1 MRLSHI
7 DLLEL
12 PAGAV
17 HSYAVEVRVRTDRP
31 LPVSFDQRRHVG
43 EGDRAG
49 SWMAIALRLRY
60 RDRVALAVAWDRVVT
75 RHPTLHTV
83 FAAEGGEVA
92 LHDADVGTGR
102 WRTHPVPP
110 GVPTAA
116 VIRAVFDDACRPFSH
131 PSHALC
137 VVEPAEAG
145 ADDGRSWVV
154 IGSDHAH
161 VDMWSLVVL
170 ARDLHR
176 ALEGET
182 DAEIAAA
189 FADHTAALASMPP
202 APAAVRDGWR
212 NAIASGGGA
221 MPAFPL
227 PLGDVSEPRA
237 EVVEVRDILDA
248 DGVARLDARAAAAGV
263 RATAMALSALT
274 EVSLRHAGAPLRA
287 VFPVHSR
294 TEARWRDSVGWF
306 ITNSVI
312 ESADPDPAACAAALK
327 RALALGSYPLAPIL
341 APYGGMPATPGMFA
355 VSWLDLRRMPVS
367 APAGSTAHWVSASL
381 RVDGVMVWFVLDD
394 TGLHLRCRH
403 PDTPEARA
411 SLAAWLS
418 EVADA
423 LVARA
428 A

>member
-7 DLLEL
+7 DLLDL
-12 PAGAV
+12 PAGDV
-17 HSYAVEVRVRTDRP
+17 HAYTVELRVRADRP

-49 SWMAIALRLRY
+49 SWMAIALRLPH
-60 RDRVALAVAWDRVVT
+60 RDRTALAAAWDRVVM

-83 FAAEGGEVA
+83 FARDGGEVV
-92 LHDADVGTGR
+92 LHDAEVGTGR

-110 GVPTAA
+110 GETSAA
-116 VIRAVFDDACRPFSH
+116 VIGAVFDEACRPFGR

-137 VVEPAEAG
+137 VVEPEVP

-170 ARDLHR
+170 GRDLQR
-176 ALEGET
+176 ALDGED
-182 DAEIAAA
+182 DAGVAAA
-189 FADHTAALASMPP
+189 FAAHTAALAEMPP
-202 APAAVRDGWR
+202 APEEVREGWHE
-212 NAIASGGGA
+212 AITAGGGA
-221 MPAFPL
+221 MPVFPL
-227 PLGDVSEPRA
+227 PLGDLHEPRP
-237 EVVEVRDILDA
+237 EVVEIRDVLDA

-263 RATAMALSALT
+263 RATAVALSALT
-274 EVSLRHAGAPLRA
+274 EVSLHHAGVPLRA

-294 TEARWRDSVGWF
+294 TEQRWRDSVGWF
-306 ITNSVI
+306 ITNSI
-312 ESADPDPAACAAALK
+312 LESADPDPVACAAALK
-327 RALALGSYPLAPIL
+327 RTLALGSYPLAPLL
-341 APYGGMPATPGMFA
+341 APWGGMPATPGMFA

-367 APAGSTAHWVSASL
+367 APAGSAAHWVSARL

-403 PDTPEARA
+403 PDTPQARA
-411 SLAAWLS
+411 SMAAWLS
-418 EVADA
+418 AVSDA